1 MSFLLIKF
9 NFVAMKSSTNILSTE
24 IKGFLFKLL
33 LPLVLILGSYSLRSQ
48 TTTALQMNMEW
59 LSSTSNTADFQ
70 IRLKNTGSSAVTF
83 NGLVIRGVHAPDL
96 TTGTITWT
104 ALNDNTLEGWLNWPN
119 TGTTDLPYIS
129 GQRKLSFTSANN
141 IFNSITAQT
150 IPSGTGVVVGTF
162 RLATTTTWSPDS
174 DFGFTWEMTSG
185 GVVGYVDGASFV
197 TDIQHYGVTGGQICG
212 QCLTVTASSAQPLNQ
227 TPPPSSSTLTGD
239 ATICSGASTN
249 LSVAVTGGIS
259 PYTVTVTDGTINY
272 SATGASP
279 VSIAVSPTA
288 TSSYSI
294 VSVTGGGTGTGNS
307 GSATVTVTPKPAVVT
322 TNATI
327 CSGATY
333 TWSANA
339 TGYTT
344 GQTALTITNDGCTAN
359 QVLNLTVTPKPADI
373 VTNATICSGATY
385 TWSVNNEQYT
395 ASGAVTITNDGCT
408 ANQVLNL
415 TVTPKPADIVT
426 NATIC
431 FTCCILCIVN

>member
-9 NFVAMKSSTNILSTE
+9 NFVAMKSSTNILSAD

-48 TTTALQMNMEW
+48 TTALQMDMEW

-129 GQRKLSFTSANN
+129 GQRKLNFTSSNN
-141 IFNSITAQT
+141 IFNSLTAQT

-174 DFGFTWEMTSG
+174 DFGFAWEMTSG

-197 TDIQHYGVTGGQICG
+197 TSIQHYDVSGGTICG
-212 QCLTVTASSAQPLNQ
+212 QCLTVTAPSAQPLNQ

-249 LSVAVTGGIS
+249 LSVAVTGGQA
-259 PYTVTVTDGTINY
+259 PYTVTVTDGTNTYIA
-272 SATGASP
+272 SGASP
-279 VSIAVSPTA
+279 VSIAVSPTV

-294 VSVTGGGTGTGNS
+294 VSVSGGGTGTGNT
-307 GSATVTVTPKPAVVT
+307 GSATVTVNQPTLLGSIQGATTICAGSTTALSNMNSGGTWSSSNTSVASINPSSGVVT
-322 TNATI
+322 ANT
-327 CSGATY
+327 SGST
-333 TWSANA
+333 
-339 TGYTT
+339 
-344 GQTALTITNDGCTAN
+344 TIT
-359 QVLNLTVTPKPADI
+359 
-373 VTNATICSGATY
+373 
-385 TWSVNNEQYT
+385 
-395 ASGAVTITNDGCT
+395 
-408 ANQVLNL
+408 
-415 TVTPKPADIVT
+415 
-426 NATIC
+426 
-431 FTCCILCIVN
+431 

>member
-1 MSFLLIKF
+1 MSFLRIKF

-48 TTTALQMNMEW
+48 TTTALQMDMEW

-83 NGLVIRGVHAPDL
+83 NGLIIRGVHALDL
-96 TTGTITWT
+96 TTGTISWR
-104 ALNDNTLEGWLNWPN
+104 ALNDNTLPGWSNWPN
-119 TGTTDLPYIS
+119 TGTTNLPYNS
-129 GQRKLSFTSANN
+129 TTRKLNFSSSNT
-141 IFNSITAQT
+141 IFNDSTAPA
-150 IPSGTGVVVGTF
+150 IPSGAGVVVGTF

-174 DFGFTWEMTSG
+174 DFGFAWEMTSG
-185 GVVGYVDGASFV
+185 GVVGYVDDSSFV
-197 TDIQHYGVTGGQICG
+197 TNIQHYGVSGGTICG
-212 QCLTVTASSAQPLNQ
+212 QCLTVTAPSAQPLNQ

-307 GSATVTVTPKPAVVT
+307 GSATVTVNKKE
-322 TNATI
+322 TNRT
-327 CSGATY
+327 
-333 TWSANA
+333 
-339 TGYTT
+339 
-344 GQTALTITNDGCTAN
+344 
-359 QVLNLTVTPKPADI
+359 
-373 VTNATICSGATY
+373 
-385 TWSVNNEQYT
+385 
-395 ASGAVTITNDGCT
+395 
-408 ANQVLNL
+408 
-415 TVTPKPADIVT
+415 
-426 NATIC
+426 
-431 FTCCILCIVN
+431 